1 MILPV
6 KTRTCTHSHTHTHIH
21 TPMDT
26 WTPTP
31 AALQSVFPPTE
42 LGTFMVL
49 SRADKQ
55 QHLVEL
61 THIVTGI
68 RLFNRESGKG
78 GVGIDECEQEGMG
91 IHPVCLSVSV
101 MGDSACL
108 SVYSAEYSEGS
119 HPGHQ

>member
-6 KTRTCTHSHTHTHIH
+6 KMSCVCAHTHTHTH
-21 TPMDT
+21 THAHT
-26 WTPTP
+26 HTLQWTPGRPPTP

-42 LGTFMVL
+42 LGTFMAL

-78 GVGIDECEQEGMG
+78 GVGIDECEQEGWG
-91 IHPVCLSVSV
+91 FSLSVS
-101 MGDSACL
+101 L
-108 SVYSAEYSEGS
+108 SL
-119 HPGHQ
+119 